1 MSKRLIAMLVGV
13 LAIAAVAAGCGSDD
27 DGDSTTETSSSA
39 GPALSKAE
47 FIKQGDEI
55 CLTASN
61 EYGERAEDF
70 LEENEVSQAKGPNPE
85 QEEELLADI
94 ILPRIKVEME
104 ELRELGPPK
113 GEEEQVDEIFTA
125 VEEIVDE
132 GEDDPSTVTG
142 NENPFAEPNAKAEAF
157 GFEVCG
163 QT

>member
-1 MSKRLIAMLVGV
+1 VSKRLIAMLVGA
-13 LAIAAVAAGCGSDD
+13 LAIAAVASGCGSDD
-27 DGDSTTETSSSA
+27 NGDSTAETSSSA
-39 GPALSKAE
+39 GPALSKAA
-47 FIKQGDEI
+47 FIKQGDKI
-55 CLTASN
+55 CLEASR
-61 EYGERAEDF
+61 EYGKGIEDF
-70 LEENEVSQAKGPNPE
+70 LEENEVSQAKGPTSE

-94 ILPRIKVEME
+94 ILPRIKAEME

-125 VEEIVDE
+125 VEEVVAE

>member
-1 MSKRLIAMLVGV
+1 VSKRLIATLVGA

-27 DGDSTTETSSSA
+27 NGDNTTETSSSA
-39 GPALSKAE
+39 GPALSKAT
-47 FIKQGDEI
+47 FVKRGDEI
-55 CLTASN
+55 CLKAAN
-61 EYGERAEDF
+61 EYGKQAEDF
-70 LEENEVSQAKGPNPE
+70 LEESGVSQAKGPNPE

-113 GEEEQVDEIFTA
+113 GEEEKVDEIFTA